1 MTSTHEKTLT
11 ERHTDYRVQV
21 QHKQC
26 ADVLGYTLITLYDRN
41 ERPVG
46 AGAKGAGVGVGV
58 GGGGGGG
65 MKMNDLGND

>member
-26 ADVLGYTLITLYDRN
+26 ADALGYTLITLYDRN
-41 ERPVG
+41 EKPVG
-46 AGAKGAGVGVGV
+46 AGAKGAAGV
-58 GGGGGGG
+58 GGVGRGWGVGAAE
-65 MKMNDLGND
+65 